1 MWGSTMSKINTS
13 VCLKVHSFTHWLEL
27 RFDLEAMGYAVDTEF
42 CEIVIAN
49 RPRFKGLY
57 LHIEPDFTV
66 CLHTHTLGSEVQPN
80 FEYIVNELPQRPK
93 GKVV

>member
-1 MWGSTMSKINTS
+1 MSKINSS

-27 RFDLEAMGYAVDTEF
+27 QFDLEAMGYTVDTAFSEV
-42 CEIVIAN
+42 VISKH
-49 RPRFKGLY
+49 PRFKGLY
-57 LHIEPDFTV
+57 LHIEPDFTA

-93 GKVV
+93 GKVI